1 MTRIISRQLP
11 ALAARPA
18 LFFALLL
25 GMLAFTA
32 TVQAQDYGQNVTLEQ
47 ARAVIGAAEAEAID
61 RDFNVAIAV
70 VDNAGNLVAFI
81 KRDNTQNGSVQVAQD
96 KAVTAALY
104 KRPSKVFQDAVA
116 SGGAGIRVMGLSR
129 VTAVEGGLPLMVDG
143 MIIGAVGV
151 SGVASSEDTIVAEA
165 GVAAL
170 QD

>member
-1 MTRIISRQLP
+1 MSLT
-11 ALAARPA
+11 ALRSFNPLAIRTV
-18 LFFALLL
+18 LTMALLL
-25 GMLAFTA
+25 SLLVA
-32 TVQAQDYGQNVTLEQ
+32 TSASAQDYGPDVTLEQ
-47 ARAVIGAAEAEAID
+47 ARAVIAAAEAEAED

-81 KRDNTQNGSVQVAQD
+81 KRDNTQTGSVQVAQD

-116 SGGAGIRVMGLSR
+116 SGGAGTRVMGLHR
-129 VTAVEGGLPLMVDG
+129 VTAVEGGLPLEVDG
-143 MIIGAVGV
+143 QIVGAVGV